1 MDKIKSY
8 QDDEKPIEYS
18 FKVCERFF
26 AGEYPGDK
34 TSEAAQSKIRRFL
47 NKGFTHFIDLTE
59 KGELISYR
67 QFLPEDVSYC
77 RFPIKDGSFP
87 KDEMAVA
94 SLMETIKQILSAPT
108 NKLYLHCWGG
118 VGRTGVIVAC
128 WYGTLLSS
136 DEALDKLQTVFKD
149 NPKSAW
155 RKIPE
160 NQSQVAFV
168 RKFIDRYQSGTFKE
182 IQPYMDDEEY
192 LAYIEKQINS
202 RVIPDNS
209 AEKQDMA
216 MKYEYNLDKCI
227 GCIVGGAVGDALGYP
242 VEFRKSFEE
251 IQMEYGPK
259 GITRHKC
266 HPDGTAL
273 FSDDTQMTLFTASG
287 LMQAAS
293 ELKLRGFGDE
303 RSWQYYVGQSY
314 VDWYW
319 TQQNNGRFKRHTSWL
334 FEIPEM
340 HSRRGPGLT
349 CLNSLHDM
357 VRGVDSENDSKGCG
371 GIMRVA
377 PVALCSDLRD
387 TVSAQFMYMLAGKT
401 AYITHNAPL
410 GFIPAAFL
418 VMLMDRIIRYEG
430 DMNHRSLERMVWEC
444 MTDIKSIPLDYNPN
458 RGTYAQFTRDIAELG
473 RLMLSTITLVH
484 EGLSDLESI
493 ERLGGGWTGETALAI
508 ALYCALK
515 HTDSFE
521 DAVVAAVNHSGDSDS
536 TGAICGNIMGLIHGY
551 DAIPQY
557 YKENLELLPILK
569 EVAIDL
575 YTGCTKTEDLKRWKR
590 KYLDGHW
597 PDRNKMT

>member
-8 QDDEKPIEYS
+8 QDDDKPIEYS

-108 NKLYLHCWGG
+108 NKLYLHCRGG

-128 WYGTLLSS
+128 WYGTLSSS
-136 DEALDKLQTVFKD
+136 DEALDKLQTMFKD

-168 RKFIDRYQSGTFKE
+168 RRFVDKYQTGGFKDV
-182 IQPYMDDEEY
+182 QPYLGDEEY
-192 LAYIEKQINS
+192 LAFIERRINRRILQS
-202 RVIPDNS
+202 NMVEGD
-209 AEKQDMA
+209 KMA
-216 MKYEYNLDKCI
+216 KKYEYNIDKCI

-242 VEFRKSFEE
+242 VEFRRSFYE
-251 IQMEYGPK
+251 IQQEYGPA
-259 GITRHKC
+259 GISRFRLSE
-266 HPDGTAL
+266 DGTAH

-303 RSWQYYVGQSY
+303 RNWQYYVGQSY

-334 FEIPEM
+334 FEIPEL
-340 HSRRGPGLT
+340 HSRRGPGTT
-349 CLNSLHDM
+349 CLNSLRDITQ
-357 VRGVDSENDSKGCG
+357 GIDPENNSRGCG
-371 GIMRVA
+371 GIMRVS
-377 PVALCSDLRD
+377 PVALYSDFRE
-387 TVSAQFMYMLAGKT
+387 TVSPEFMYMFAGRT

-410 GFIPAAFL
+410 GFIPASFL
-418 VMLMDRIIRYEG
+418 VMLLDRIIRYDGEI
-430 DMNHRSLERMVWEC
+430 NRLSLERLVWEC
-444 MTDIKSIPLDYNPN
+444 MSDIKSVPLDYDQDK
-458 RGTYAQFTRDIAELG
+458 GTYAQFTRDIAELG
-473 RLMLSTITLVH
+473 RLMLSVVTLVH
-484 EGLSDLESI
+484 EGLPDIECI

-508 ALYCALK
+508 ALFCALK

-536 TGAICGNIMGLIHGY
+536 TGAVCGNLMGLILGY
-551 DAIPQY
+551 DAIPQH
-557 YKENLELLPILK
+557 YKDSLELLPLLK
-569 EVAIDL
+569 EVATDL
-575 YTGCTKTEDLKRWKR
+575 YTGCAGTNDIKRWKR

-597 PDRNKMT
+597 PDNKK